1 MKKVSELGLRE
12 KEKEMAMERGTEEMF
27 VVGGLWNTQLKMVAT
42 FLLYVEY
49 ILNGNANLHLSYLR
63 SLKNWGRIISE

>member
-27 VVGGLWNTQLKMVAT
+27 VVGGL
-42 FLLYVEY
+42 
-49 ILNGNANLHLSYLR
+49 
-63 SLKNWGRIISE
+63 